1 MKTRQYILSIFEC
14 KEYHRTLNESRSD
27 TNADGQL
34 NSLDLN
40 ILRKL
45 LIEAVSFDSIMFDP
59 NGDSEINIRD
69 IVRLKKYLV

>member
-1 MKTRQYILSIFEC
+1 M
-14 KEYHRTLNESRSD
+14 NESRSD